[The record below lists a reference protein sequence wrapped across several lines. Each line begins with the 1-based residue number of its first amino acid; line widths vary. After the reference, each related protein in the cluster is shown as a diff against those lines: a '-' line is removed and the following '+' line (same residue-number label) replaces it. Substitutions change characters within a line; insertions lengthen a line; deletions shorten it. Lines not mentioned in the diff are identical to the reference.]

1 MDVALLSARE
11 SEVAGFYIDGLSYKE
26 IARALDISPGTVRT
40 HLNSIY
46 RKLEV
51 SSRTELMRRL
61 QPTAAAVPESAEST
75 QAEVAQETGARVPE
89 RRQVTF
95 LFADIVGST
104 ELATHLDAEDMRDL
118 LNRFRASVQEVLT
131 SFDGHAAGF
140 PGDGAI
146 AIFGWPDGAE
156 TAPYRAASAAL
167 AITKAVRRISTG
179 PGQSMDVRVG
189 VATGVVIVEGGAGRA
204 HDFTGAAAN
213 LAARLQTVAEPGG
226 VIVSDLTHKLIG
238 TRFETEPLGETELR
252 GIREPVPIFRLLRER
267 RDLTRFETRPH
278 GTQLSPLV
286 GRRQELEIL
295 HEAWRDATTGRGGAV
310 LLLGE
315 AGIGKSRL
323 AESLARQAQEAS
335 ATLLR
340 LQTAEGRSSSPFWP
354 VREAII
360 TAAALDRDAPIPERR
375 SALGTWLDRLTHV
388 GKLQRDLIGYLL
400 DLVTEDTLPEMS
412 ASRRRN
418 SVLDALIR
426 ILLDLS
432 DQKPLLVL
440 VEDLHWIDPS
450 TLEFVEGLLKEAGT
464 ARLLVVMT
472 SRPEGAPEFEDVAPV
487 RIPLSPLNR
496 ADAEQIVRQRAGGQS
511 LEGETVAQIIAR
523 TDGIPLY
530 LEEVTAAVV
539 DGATSQ
545 DAVPATL
552 RESLTARLDGLG
564 AARNTA
570 QIASAIGREV
580 DIDFLEA
587 ISVQSNSGSV
597 EVNIARLVEVGLASV
612 ARRRIT
618 FSHALVQDA
627 AYQSMLRSQRQELH
641 GRIAEAMLGRFRTRF
656 ASEPETLAQHLE
668 GAGRMTAAIDYYLR
682 AADAAAARAANRE
695 AEGYARRALEL
706 AEMLDGGADRDR
718 REIAALLCLGRI
730 LTIRYGYGRKE
741 VAEPLRRALDLCQTA
756 GMSRTEF
763 PLVVALTAQAAVSCE
778 GTRALDLADRAKLLA
793 DASGEP
799 IQRVMSHYAM
809 AVPRCWR
816 GSCREAA
823 EAFAAGCDAYDPS
836 MHKDLLALG
845 PHDAGIV
852 CMSRGSSNSYRVAPD
867 RKEIERMGRAVAL
880 ARELNHAH
888 SLAYALYWQAMQACD
903 AGEWGRVEVSFREM
917 GDIAEEHDFI
927 GWKGFA
933 ALAEARFAATQLSAQ
948 DALDAARHALKALPI
963 GGNYV
968 GVSFA
973 KGLIGDALRRLGRRS
988 EARAT
993 LEEAVNDAEHL
1004 AARWGLSETLQAL
1017 ARCLLD
1023 TDSGDTSGAE
1033 AALRRATSL
1042 ARRQGALLL
1051 EIRASTDL
1059 AELMIELGDRP
1070 AAAEIIEAPLNALSK
1085 TAPTTDRERAQ
1096 AVLLAC
1102 VTTLPDSR

>member
-61 QPTAAAVPESAEST
+61 QPTATSVPESAEST

-189 VATGVVIVEGGAGRA
+189 VATGVVIVEGGEGRA
-204 HDFTGAAAN
+204 DDFTGAAAN

-238 TRFETEPLGETELR
+238 TRFETEPLGEAELR

-278 GTQLSPLV
+278 GAQLSPLV

-295 HEAWRDATTGRGGAV
+295 HEAWRDATTGRGGAA

-360 TAAALDRDAPIPERR
+360 AAAALDRDAPIPERL

-426 ILLDLS
+426 MLLDLS

-450 TLEFVEGLLKEAGT
+450 TLEFVKGLLKEAGT

-472 SRPEGAPEFEDVAPV
+472 SRPEGVPEFEDVAPV

-496 ADAEQIVRQRAGGQS
+496 ADAEQIVRQRAGSQS

-539 DGATSQ
+539 DGVTSQ

-641 GRIAEAMLGRFRTRF
+641 ARIAEAMLGRFRTRF

-668 GAGRMTAAIDYYLR
+668 GAGRTAAAIDYFLR
-682 AADAAAARAANRE
+682 AADAASIRAAIGE
-695 AEGYARRALEL
+695 AERYARRAFDL
-706 AEMLDGGADRDR
+706 AGILDGGADRDR

-730 LTIRYGYGRKE
+730 LQMRFGYGRE
-741 VAEPLRRALDLCQTA
+741 ETEEPLQRALDLCQTS
-756 GMSRTEF
+756 GMQRTEF
-763 PLVVALTAQAAVSCE
+763 PLVVALTGQAAVS
-778 GTRALDLADRAKLLA
+778 GKGPRSIDLAARAETLA
-793 DASGEP
+793 VASGDP
-799 IQRVMSHYAM
+799 IQRVMSLYAKGIS
-809 AVPRCWR
+809 RCWR
-816 GSCREAA
+816 GERREAA
-823 EAFAAGCDAYDPS
+823 EAFTAGFEAYDPS
-836 MHKDLLALG
+836 MHKELVALG
-845 PHDAGIV
+845 PHDAGVV
-852 CMSRGSSNSYRVAPD
+852 CMFRGAANRYLVAPNRAELD
-867 RKEIERMGRAVAL
+867 RMDATISL
-880 ARELNHAH
+880 ARDLGHVH
-888 SLAYALYWQAMQACD
+888 SLIYALHWQAMQACD
-903 AGEWGRVEVSFREM
+903 AEDWDRVEPVFCEAT
-917 GDIAEEHDFI
+917 DLAKEHDFT
-927 GWKGFA
+927 GWLGLV
-933 ALAEARFAATQLSAQ
+933 ALSKARFAAARLSPAE
-948 DALDAARHALKALPI
+948 ALDAAEYTLRKLPEGGYFACLSAAQAL
-963 GGNYV
+963 V
-968 GVSFA
+968 GE
-973 KGLIGDALRRLGRRS
+973 ALRRLGRRAD
-988 EARAT
+988 ARTMLETAVEEGERRGCRWSQPDT
-993 LEEAVNDAEHL
+993 L
-1004 AARWGLSETLQAL
+1004 RAL

-1023 TDSGDTSGAE
+1023 TGSGDTSGAE
-1033 AALRRATSL
+1033 AALRRATAL

-1051 EIRASTDL
+1051 EIRAGTDL

-1085 TAPTTDRERAQ
+1085 TAPTVDRERAQ

-1102 VTTLPDSR
+1102 ATKFPSSC